1 MVKMR
6 HNFRRQYH
14 FPSVFFHAPLVS
26 VFHVLYSDAAGKAS
40 SCLALAVIMKEKMLR
55 FQAVR
60 LFQRSLARAL
70 FIGALSFALLLSLS
84 SCISLKSEYPSTVY
98 YRLTES
104 AVTPFAQSYDGDILV
119 KPLTIDSEF
128 DTDQMLIVVG
138 GETGET
144 QILHYH
150 RWTSE
155 PQELL
160 TAHIVN
166 RFQQS
171 GLFRRGVFTPVS
183 AVAPALQLEGRVT
196 EFLATNAAAVPGT
209 SVSSGGASARLRVH
223 YTLQRIDDTGK
234 PLILLQKVYS
244 HTAPRASS
252 QAASIAPAMSEAAN
266 AVADSLARDIAR
278 ILLVR

>member
-1 MVKMR
+1 
-6 HNFRRQYH
+6 
-14 FPSVFFHAPLVS
+14 
-26 VFHVLYSDAAGKAS
+26 
-40 SCLALAVIMKEKMLR
+40 MKEKTLR
-55 FQAVR
+55 SRALR
-60 LFQRSLARAL
+60 LFQCSFARAL
-70 FIGALSFALLLSLS
+70 FVAALTGALFLSVS

-104 AVTPFAQSYDGDILV
+104 VAPPFAQSFDGNILV

-128 DTDQMLIVVG
+128 DTDQMLVLTG

-144 QILHYH
+144 KILHYH

-160 TAHIVN
+160 TAHLIN
-166 RFQQS
+166 RLQQG

-183 AVAPALQLEGRVT
+183 AVAPSLQLEGRIT
-196 EFLATNAAAVPGT
+196 ECLATQSASAAPGVPSGVP
-209 SVSSGGASARLRVH
+209 SGAPSGGVGGASVRLRIH

-234 PLILLQKVYS
+234 PSILLQKVYA
-244 HTAPRASS
+244 HAAPRAGA

-266 AVADSLARDIAR
+266 AVADSLTRDIAR
-278 ILLVR
+278 ILVQ

>member
-14 FPSVFFHAPLVS
+14 FSLFYAPLVS
-26 VFHVLYSDAAGKAS
+26 VFHVLYSDAAGKAP
-40 SCLALAVIMKEKMLR
+40 SCLTLAVIMKEKMFR
-55 FQAVR
+55 FGALR
-60 LFQRSLARAL
+60 LFLCFLARTV
-70 FIGALSFALLLSLS
+70 FIGALFVAALSNFS
-84 SCISLKSEYPSTVY
+84 SCISLKSEYPPTAY

-104 AVTPFAQSYDGDILV
+104 VAPPVAQPYDGDILV

-128 DTDQMLIVVG
+128 DTDQMLIIVG

-278 ILLVR
+278 ILVR